1 MKSTE
6 GSCSLSIAWSAWQA
20 VTCSLTDD
28 VFDVGRDFSK
38 FSEKRKAA
46 KSYFKEGFFRLSK
59 EPLHGQL

>member
-1 MKSTE
+1 M
-6 GSCSLSIAWSAWQA
+6 
-20 VTCSLTDD
+20 DD